1 MADIYRASVLSKMLG
16 LLSVMLLVWGVWA
29 VLVADWL
36 AVFCA
41 VARSSLAAYGGYRA
55 GGGRHNPE
63 LAKATW
69 EKQYQI
75 DVVSDQVASW
85 PAKVEAMFSMLE
97 QKSGGDYA
105 AALAALNLRNVPQPV
120 ESAYA
125 EAVQSPSRDA
135 WNRLKT
141 AFLENPPGR

>member
-1 MADIYRASVLSKMLG
+1 VSEDRES
-16 LLSVMLLVWGVWA
+16 
-29 VLVADWL
+29 
-36 AVFCA
+36 F
-41 VARSSLAAYGGYRA
+41 SLAIFGCKLFH
-55 GGGRHNPE
+55 RHNPE

-69 EKQYQI
+69 ERQHHI
-75 DVVSDQVASW
+75 DFVSDQVASW

-97 QKSGGDYA
+97 QESGGDYA

-120 ESAYA
+120 EHAYA

-135 WNRLKT
+135 WNRRQT